1 MSRAYNNEFSC
12 IIVYGSKSCMFIT
25 QYSIPN
31 FHGYLQHAYR
41 KTRTRDPSGTLADP
55 RKTVKPRPYKN
66 QKTGTRD
73 TSVTLVRP

>member
-31 FHGYLQHAYR
+31 FHGYSQHTG
-41 KTRTRDPSGTLADP
+41 KPGLE
-55 RKTVKPRPYKN
+55 TVVEP
-66 QKTGTRD
+66 
-73 TSVTLVRP
+73 